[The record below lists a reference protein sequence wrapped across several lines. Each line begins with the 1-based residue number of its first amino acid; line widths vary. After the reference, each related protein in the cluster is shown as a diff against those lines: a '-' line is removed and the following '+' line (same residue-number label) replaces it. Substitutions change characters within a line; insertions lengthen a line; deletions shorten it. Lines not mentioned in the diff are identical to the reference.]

1 MSDDLKQAVVT
12 ALEGVRSL
20 KNGQNEIKEGV
31 ITSLN
36 AVSQLDQRE
45 TDTRQAAFTAL
56 DAAKALDSREKETRQ
71 FTEVALEAT
80 KELKDVSDS
89 HRVQLVDH
97 EMRIGALEQ
106 QETQPAPSST
116 AQPATTAALAAT
128 PELRTDDIPD
138 LPDPVIM
145 VTEGGVAIDR
155 VKRIWLNINQLQENK
170 CDLDA
175 TKTNEPST
183 PTPIRQASI
192 PQRRQGE
199 KCRREEEESR
209 RLTNCFDSEEPS
221 FSEPYDEERP
231 SHRDLTQTS
240 QSRSDFPTLIQQKE
254 KPEKKQKDERNW
266 DRIAITFAVVVLL
279 AAIIYAISASINRT
293 PAPAPQPTTTIVTSS
308 IQSLSVQKTES
319 KQWTV
324 SYPTNQLWVDT
335 GIAVQIGQQV
345 SISVSGTFLNGK
357 YGNQI
362 SPEGIGGSS
371 DSGVDPIP
379 GVPMLTSVAKINN
392 GCPINI
398 GRSAIFIADSTGEL
412 YLGTKDD
419 CPSDN
424 QGNRIATITIK

>member
-1 MSDDLKQAVVT
+1 MAANDLKNAVET

-20 KNGQNEIKEGV
+20 KNDQDELTKGV
-31 ITSLN
+31 VASLN
-36 AVSQLDQRE
+36 AVNELDQRE

-97 EMRIGALEQ
+97 KMRIGALEQ

-116 AQPATTAALAAT
+116 AQPATTAAPAAT

-138 LPDPVIM
+138 LPDPVVRVVEGGIM
-145 VTEGGVAIDR
+145 VDR
-155 VKRIWLNINQLQENK
+155 IKRIWLNINQLQENK

-175 TKTNEPST
+175 TKTNEWST

-192 PQRRQGE
+192 
-199 KCRREEEESR
+199 
-209 RLTNCFDSEEPS
+209 
-221 FSEPYDEERP
+221 
-231 SHRDLTQTS
+231 S
-240 QSRSDFPTLIQQKE
+240 Q
-254 KPEKKQKDERNW
+254 KKQKDERNW
-266 DRIAITFAVVVLL
+266 NLIVIIFAVVVLL

-308 IQSLSVQKTES
+308 IQSLSVQKTEA

-392 GCPINI
+392 GCNGCPINV
-398 GRSAIFIADSTGEL
+398 GCSVTFVADSTGNL
-412 YLGTKDD
+412 YLGTADD
-419 CPSDN
+419 YPSDN

>member
-1 MSDDLKQAVVT
+1 MADDLKKVA
-12 ALEGVRSL
+12 
-20 KNGQNEIKEGV
+20 
-31 ITSLN
+31 
-36 AVSQLDQRE
+36 
-45 TDTRQAAFTAL
+45 QAAESAGKAARIAHQEATAAANTAQSAGE
-56 DAAKALDSREKETRQ
+56 AAK
-71 FTEVALEAT
+71 VAHDEAT
-80 KELKDVSDS
+80 KAANAAQSAGKAAKELKVVTD
-89 HRVQLVDH
+89 DH
-97 EMRIGALEQ
+97 EERISAIEDHLES
-106 QETQPAPSST
+106 QPVTSSAPSPVT
-116 AQPATTAALAAT
+116 QPATTAAPAAT
-128 PELRTDDIPD
+128 TSLVVPQLRTDGNIPD

-175 TKTNEPST
+175 TKTNEWST

-192 PQRRQGE
+192 
-199 KCRREEEESR
+199 
-209 RLTNCFDSEEPS
+209 
-221 FSEPYDEERP
+221 
-231 SHRDLTQTS
+231 S
-240 QSRSDFPTLIQQKE
+240 Q
-254 KPEKKQKDERNW
+254 KKQKDERNW

-293 PAPAPQPTTTIVTSS
+293 PAPAPQTPTTTIVMSTP
-308 IQSLSVQKTES
+308 QSFSVQKTEP

-345 SISVSGTFLNGK
+345 SVSVSGTFLNGK

-392 GCPINI
+392 GCNGCPINI
-398 GRSAIFIADSTGEL
+398 GCSATFVADSTGNL
-412 YLGTKDD
+412 CLGTADD
-419 CPSDN
+419 YPSDN

>member
-1 MSDDLKQAVVT
+1 VAANDLKNAVET

-20 KNGQNEIKEGV
+20 KNDQDELTKGV
-31 ITSLN
+31 VASLN
-36 AVSQLDQRE
+36 AVNELDQRE

-116 AQPATTAALAAT
+116 AQPATTAAPAAT

-138 LPDPVIM
+138 LPDPVVRVVEGGIM
-145 VTEGGVAIDR
+145 VDR
-155 VKRIWLNINQLQENK
+155 VKRTWLNINQLQEDEH
-170 CDLDA
+170 DLDA

-183 PTPIRQASI
+183 PTPIIRQASI

-231 SHRDLTQTS
+231 SHRDLTQS
-240 QSRSDFPTLIQQKE
+240 PAEKKE

-293 PAPAPQPTTTIVTSS
+293 PAPAPQTPTTTIVMSTP
-308 IQSLSVQKTES
+308 QSFSVQKTEP

-345 SISVSGTFLNGK
+345 SVSVSGTFLNGK

-392 GCPINI
+392 GCNGCPINI
-398 GRSAIFIADSTGEL
+398 GCSATFVADSTGNL
-412 YLGTKDD
+412 CLGTADD
-419 CPSDN
+419 YPSDN

>member
-1 MSDDLKQAVVT
+1 MADDLKKVANAAESAGKAARIAHQEAT
-12 ALEGVRSL
+12 A
-20 KNGQNEIKEGV
+20 
-31 ITSLN
+31 
-36 AVSQLDQRE
+36 
-45 TDTRQAAFTAL
+45 AANTAQSAGE
-56 DAAKALDSREKETRQ
+56 AAK
-71 FTEVALEAT
+71 VAHDEAT
-80 KELKDVSDS
+80 KAANAAQSAGKVAKELKVVTD
-89 HRVQLVDH
+89 DH
-97 EMRIGALEQ
+97 EERISAIEDHLES
-106 QETQPAPSST
+106 QPVTSSAPSPVT
-116 AQPATTAALAAT
+116 QPATTAALAAT
-128 PELRTDDIPD
+128 TSLVVPQLRTDGNIPD

-175 TKTNEPST
+175 TKTNEWST

-192 PQRRQGE
+192 PQRRPE
-199 KCRREEEESR
+199 PLHRTPTRAEIEEEDR
-209 RLTNCFDSEEPS
+209 RQLFK
-221 FSEPYDEERP
+221 PYDEER
-231 SHRDLTQTS
+231 SCS
-240 QSRSDFPTLIQQKE
+240 VEQKE

-266 DRIAITFAVVVLL
+266 DRIAITSAVVVLL

-392 GCPINI
+392 GCNGCPINI
-398 GRSAIFIADSTGEL
+398 GCSATFVADSTGNL
-412 YLGTKDD
+412 CLGTADD
-419 CPSDN
+419 YPSDN